1 MPIIIGRP
9 NGSSDGSGNPSP
21 DQEARLVSI
30 EAVNTQQNT
39 RLDSIQAKDT
49 EQDTQLS
56 SLNSRV
62 DGAVATTASQ
72 AERISSL
79 EDSYVDYAPTIQAIQ
94 TKNTEQDS
102 AITLANGKNDA
113 QDLRLDSAES
123 SLASHASRLTS
134 AETSIANKAD
144 LVSGKI
150 PLSQLPDLP
159 VGRKV
164 SVANKAARLAL
175 EVHPDLT
182 IAYESDT
189 ADAWALDAGED
200 PSVEAN
206 WDKLGNAQATGVQSF
221 NGRTG
226 NVAPQ
231 AGDYTAAM
239 ITETTDRTFISPNDR
254 TRWDEKATTTQ
265 VLASV
270 SDLRTE
276 VEAGYIKT
284 STRGANNGTATL
296 GPDGKVPTSQLP
308 PLGLTTAQS
317 QRIDQLESLARL
329 ADAKGD
335 SAATNIL
342 AVDNRL
348 TQVDNDSKSRD
359 TTQNTRLTALETA
372 SANYIPVSQ
381 KGAANGVAPLNASS
395 VVPTVNLPIN
405 TNNGIVGL
413 DANGKIDTARIK
425 TNVVGG
431 VPLLDSNNR
440 ISSSYLYRNGAN
452 GVAGVDANSRVL
464 SENLPTYL
472 PQSARVWRDVK
483 STRVVATWYTNTSG
497 NEMDVYV
504 RIGIAT
510 TANRFISLLVRQN
523 SSSTSFVFNSAV
535 LPAMSSGTTFAE
547 GNTITV
553 PAGWQYQLSTTGG
566 TTNSTVERWYELS

>member
-9 NGSSDGSGNPSP
+9 NGSSGGSGNPSP

-39 RLDSIQAKDT
+39 RLDSIQAKDI

-56 SLNSRV
+56 SLNSKV

-72 AERISSL
+72 AERISAL

-94 TKNTEQDS
+94 TKNTEQDG

-123 SLASHASRLTS
+123 LLTSHASRLTS

-150 PLSQLPDLP
+150 PLAQLPDLP

-164 SVANKAARLAL
+164 SVDNKAARLAL

-182 IAYESDT
+182 IAYEADT

-226 NVAPQ
+226 NVVPQ
-231 AGDYTAAM
+231 AGDYTAAL

-254 TRWDEKATTTQ
+254 TRWDEKATVVQ

-296 GPDGKVPTSQLP
+296 GPDGKVPIAQLP
-308 PLGLTTAQS
+308 PLGLTAAQS
-317 QRIDQLESLARL
+317 QRIDQIESNTLLAN
-329 ADAKGD
+329 AKGD

-348 TQVDNDSKSRD
+348 TQVDNDSKNRD
-359 TTQNTRLTALETA
+359 IAQNTRLTALETA
-372 SANYIPVSQ
+372 NSNYIPTSQ
-381 KGAANGVAPLNASS
+381 KSAANGVAPLNANSI
-395 VVPTVNLPIN
+395 VPTVNLPIN
-405 TNNGIVGL
+405 RTNGIPGL
-413 DANGKIDTARIK
+413 NADA
-425 TNVVGG
+425 
-431 VPLLDSNNR
+431 
-440 ISSSYLYRNGAN
+440 
-452 GVAGVDANSRVL
+452 RVL

-472 PQSARVWRDVK
+472 PQSAREWRNETSSRVK
-483 STRVVATWYTNTSG
+483 GTWYTNNSG
-497 NEMDVYV
+497 NEMVV
-504 RIGIAT
+504 HCVT
-510 TANRFISLLVRQN
+510 TNANDGGYINFNIRKDSN
-523 SSSTSFVFNSAV
+523 SSTMNFIGSSVGSTTGGASTRAF
-535 LPAMSSGTTFAE
+535 
-547 GNTITV
+547 NTITV
-553 PAGWQYQLSTTGG
+553 PQGWQYAVNSSNLGSRVIST
-566 TTNSTVERWYELS
+566 WYELS

>member
-9 NGSSDGSGNPSP
+9 NGSSGGSGSPSP

-56 SLNSRV
+56 SLNSKV
-62 DGAVATTASQ
+62 DGAIATTASQ
-72 AERISSL
+72 AERISTL
-79 EDSYVDYAPTIQAIQ
+79 EDSYVDYAPTIQTIQ
-94 TKNTEQDS
+94 TKNTEQDG
-102 AITLANGKNDA
+102 AITLISGKNDA
-113 QDLRLDSAES
+113 QALRLDTAES

-206 WDKLGNAQATGVQSF
+206 WDKLGNAQGTGVQSF

-254 TRWDEKATTTQ
+254 TRWDEKATVAQ
-265 VLASV
+265 VLAST
-270 SDLRTE
+270 SGLRTE

-296 GPDGKVPTSQLP
+296 GADGKVPTSQLP
-308 PLGLTTAQS
+308 PLGLSTSQS

-348 TQVDNDSKSRD
+348 SQVDNDSKNRD
-359 TTQNTRLTALETA
+359 IAQNTRLTALETA
-372 SANYIPVSQ
+372 NSNYIPTSQ
-381 KGAANGVAPLNASS
+381 KSAANGVAPLNANSL
-395 VVPTVNLPIN
+395 VPTVNLPIN
-405 TNNGIVGL
+405 
-413 DANGKIDTARIK
+413 R
-425 TNVVGG
+425 
-431 VPLLDSNNR
+431 S
-440 ISSSYLYRNGAN
+440 N
-452 GVAGVDANSRVL
+452 GVAGLDANSRVAR
-464 SENLPTYL
+464 ENLPTYL

-483 STRVVATWYTNTSG
+483 STRSVATWYTNTSG

-535 LPAMSSGTTFAE
+535 LPAISSGTTFAE

-566 TTNSTVERWYELS
+566 TTDSTVERWYELS

>member
-9 NGSSDGSGNPSP
+9 NGSSGGSGNPSP

-49 EQDTQLS
+49 EQDTQVS
-56 SLNSRV
+56 SLNSKV

-72 AERISSL
+72 AERISTL

-94 TKNTEQDS
+94 TKNTEQDG

-150 PLSQLPDLP
+150 PLAQLPDLP

-175 EVHPDLT
+175 ELHPDLT

-206 WDKLGNAQATGVQSF
+206 WDKLGNAQGTGVQSF

-226 NVAPQ
+226 NVAAQ

-254 TRWDEKATTTQ
+254 TRWDEKATVAQ
-265 VLASV
+265 VLAST
-270 SDLRTE
+270 SGLRTE

-296 GPDGKVPTSQLP
+296 GPDGKVPIAQLP
-308 PLGLTTAQS
+308 PLGLTSAQS
-317 QRIDQLESLARL
+317 QRIDQIESNTLLAN
-329 ADAKGD
+329 AKGD

-348 TQVDNDSKSRD
+348 TQVDNDSKNRD
-359 TTQNTRLTALETA
+359 IAQNTRLTTLETA
-372 SANYIPVSQ
+372 SANYIPTSQ
-381 KGAANGVAPLNASS
+381 KSAANGVAPLNASS
-395 VVPTVNLPIN
+395 
-405 TNNGIVGL
+405 
-413 DANGKIDTARIK
+413 K
-425 TNVVGG
+425 
-431 VPLLDSNNR
+431 VPL
-440 ISSSYLYRNGAN
+440 I
-452 GVAGVDANSRVL
+452 
-464 SENLPTYL
+464 NLPTHL

-504 RIGIAT
+504 RTGIAT
-510 TANRFISLLVRQN
+510 TANRFISLHVRQN

-566 TTNSTVERWYELS
+566 TTDSTVERWYELS